1 MQMEGI
7 IIMQIWMEISF
18 RAAADLMYLIN
29 LLNKL
34 QA

>member
-7 IIMQIWMEISF
+7 IIMQIWTEISF